1 MAILH
6 LHNSPE
12 EALPQPKEL
21 GGEIWE
27 TGAWYISEARAR
39 TMIGADIHLHEQ
51 TNAPSYKAGKITGFE
66 RRHYLDPRDGK
77 SKLRTYFHFRRIPG
91 MEGEPPGPG
100 PWHGSGT
107 KWIP

>member
-6 LHNSPE
+6 LHNSRDKS
-12 EALPQPKEL
+12 LPQPEEL

-27 TGAWYISEARAR
+27 TGAWYVSEARAR

-51 TNAPSYKAGKITGFE
+51 TNASSYKAGKITGFE

-77 SKLRTYFHFRRIPG
+77 SKLRTYFRFRLVPTMKGTTTGR
-91 MEGEPPGPG
+91 EG
-100 PWHGSGT
+100 WLQSGI